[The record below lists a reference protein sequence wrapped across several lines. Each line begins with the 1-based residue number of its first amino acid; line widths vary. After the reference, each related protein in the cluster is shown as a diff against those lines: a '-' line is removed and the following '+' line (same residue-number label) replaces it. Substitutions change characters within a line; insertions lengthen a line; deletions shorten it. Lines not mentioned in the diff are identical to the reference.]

1 MQAVLKTVKSTMHD
15 TTDPK
20 AGEHGLG
27 AQGELA
33 QEPRTR
39 RGRLLLAEDDE
50 AFRTLLQQAL
60 AYEGYDVMAVKD
72 GTELLERLSGSLSAG
87 LDEERFDVVVSDVRM
102 PGWSG
107 LNVLITMS
115 HQVNPPPIVLIT
127 AFGDER
133 LHEQAMKAGAI
144 AVLDKPFEIDDL
156 CALVNRLM
164 EP

>member
-1 MQAVLKTVKSTMHD
+1 MKSTMPD

-20 AGEHGLG
+20 AGARRLG
-27 AQGELA
+27 SPGELA

-39 RGRLLLAEDDE
+39 CGRLLLAEDDE

-60 AYEGYDVMAVKD
+60 AHEGFDVVVVKD

-87 LDEERFDVVVSDVRM
+87 LDKDRFDVVVSDVRM

-107 LNVLITMS
+107 VNVLITMS
-115 HQVNPPPIVLIT
+115 HQANPPPIVLIT

-133 LHEQAMKAGAI
+133 LHEQAMKAGAFAI
-144 AVLDKPFEIDDL
+144 LDKPFELDDL

>member
-1 MQAVLKTVKSTMHD
+1 MPD

-20 AGEHGLG
+20 SGARSLG
-27 AQGELA
+27 SPAALA

-60 AYEGYDVMAVKD
+60 AHEGYDVVAVKD
-72 GTELLERLSGSLSAG
+72 GTELLERLSTSLSAG
-87 LDEERFDVVVSDVRM
+87 RHDDRFDAVVSDVRM
-102 PGWSG
+102 PGWTG

-115 HQVNPPPIVLIT
+115 HQVSPPPIVLIT

-144 AVLDKPFEIDDL
+144 AVLDKPFELDDL

-164 EP
+164 ES